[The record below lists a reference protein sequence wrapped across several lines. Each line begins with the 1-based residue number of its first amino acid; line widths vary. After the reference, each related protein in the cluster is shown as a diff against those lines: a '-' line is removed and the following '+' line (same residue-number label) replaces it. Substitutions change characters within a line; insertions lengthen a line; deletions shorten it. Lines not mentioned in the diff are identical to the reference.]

1 MSNDSNVHTTISVD
15 IKRNR
20 VRILKS
26 TYHLI
31 GEPKYIQFLVNPEK
45 RLVAFR
51 GVENYI
57 SGGMVNEIN
66 IERMNSS
73 KSYEI
78 YSCYFIRELIK
89 LSPELSKFSSY
100 RLAGEIVSSEKT
112 AVFSLDKI
120 EPIGE
125 KVIK

>member
-78 YSCYFIRELIK
+78 YSCYFIRELIN